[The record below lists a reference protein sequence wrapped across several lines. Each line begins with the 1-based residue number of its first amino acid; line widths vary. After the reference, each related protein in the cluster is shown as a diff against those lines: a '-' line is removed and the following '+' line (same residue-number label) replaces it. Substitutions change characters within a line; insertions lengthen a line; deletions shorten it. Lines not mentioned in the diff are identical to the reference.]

1 MHHDVTLACGDI
13 LLRPL
18 DPSDASAL
26 RAVVDEETWG
36 GMSVPLPRTDAET
49 AAHLETMIGTDGLL
63 AFAVEQDG
71 ELVGRTTYYD
81 HVPGLRVEIGNT
93 IYTRTVWGTA
103 LNPTAKLLLLTHTFE
118 EMGVG
123 RVALRC
129 DSRNRRSHDAI
140 CRLGATYE
148 GTLRRFCPSADGSIA
163 DVDYFSVLADEWPA
177 VRAGLESRLAGRASP
192 QTPRVGR

>member
-1 MHHDVTLACGDI
+1 MQHDVTLSRDGI
-13 LLRPL
+13 VLRPL
-18 DPSDASAL
+18 TLEDAPAL
-26 RAVVDEETWG
+26 RAVVDEETWS
-36 GMSVPLPRTDAET
+36 GMSVPLPRTDAEM
-49 AAHLETMIGTDGLL
+49 AAHLKTMIGTDGLL
-63 AFAVEQDG
+63 AFAVEQAG
-71 ELVGRTTYYD
+71 ALVGRTTFYD
-81 HVPGLRVEIGNT
+81 YVPGLRVEIGNT

-103 LNPTAKLLLLTHTFE
+103 LNPTAKLLLLTHAFE

-140 CRLGATYE
+140 RRLGATYE
-148 GTLRRFCPSADGSIA
+148 GTLRRFRPSADGSIA